1 MLNIKRIGLLKQVKT
16 DLDSGKQFYDDL
28 EKGIGSYF
36 YDSLISD
43 IESLTIYA
51 GTHTRHFEYF
61 KMNSKRFPYFIYY
74 KISKAIITVVAV
86 LDARQNP
93 ETIDSRFN

>member
-1 MLNIKRIGLLKQVKT
+1 MLNVKRIRLLKQVKT
-16 DLDSGKQFYDDL
+16 DLDSGKRFYDDL

-51 GTHTRHFEYF
+51 GSHTRDFEYF

-74 KISKAIITVVAV
+74 TVSKAFITIVAV
-86 LDARQNP
+86 LDSRQDP
-93 ETIDSRFN
+93 EAIERRLN